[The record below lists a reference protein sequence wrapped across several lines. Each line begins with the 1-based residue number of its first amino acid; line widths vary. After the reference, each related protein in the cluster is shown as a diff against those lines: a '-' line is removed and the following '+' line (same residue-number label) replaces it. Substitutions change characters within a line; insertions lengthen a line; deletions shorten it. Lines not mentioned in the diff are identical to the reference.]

1 MSYIGSVGLVT
12 GASSGMGKIIALRMA
27 KQGMKVAALDTNQKG
42 LEEISRKYN
51 NIYSV
56 VCDVS
61 SYEEVSKSIKE
72 IEENIGEI
80 ESIVHAAAIMP
91 AKPILSTSPNKT
103 MNLMDINYGG
113 TVNLV
118 HSVVRK
124 MIEKDSG
131 QAIFFGS
138 IAGQVLNTGL
148 GPYSATKSAV
158 NTYIEILQHEIKDSG
173 VHIMLVQPNAVDTP
187 LINQALGEEGPKNIR
202 ESKETGRL
210 SDPLQIVKSIEKG
223 LRKKKLILYPNL
235 EAKIL
240 TLARRFF
247 PKTLWSIIEKSNE

>member
-27 KQGMKVAALDTNQKG
+27 KQGLKVAALDTNQKG

-51 NIYSV
+51 NIYSF
-56 VCDVS
+56 VCDVR

-118 HSVVRK
+118 HSVVTK

-210 SDPLQIVKSIEKG
+210 ADPLQIVKSIEEG

>member
-12 GASSGMGKIIALRMA
+12 GASSGMGKIIALRVA

-51 NIYSV
+51 NIYSL

-61 SYEEVSKSIKE
+61 SYEEVSKSIKD

-118 HSVVRK
+118 HSCLLYTSPSPRDRQK
-124 MIEKDSG
+124 SRMPS
-131 QAIFFGS
+131 
-138 IAGQVLNTGL
+138 
-148 GPYSATKSAV
+148 SA
-158 NTYIEILQHEIKDSG
+158 
-173 VHIMLVQPNAVDTP
+173 
-187 LINQALGEEGPKNIR
+187 
-202 ESKETGRL
+202 
-210 SDPLQIVKSIEKG
+210 
-223 LRKKKLILYPNL
+223 
-235 EAKIL
+235 
-240 TLARRFF
+240 
-247 PKTLWSIIEKSNE
+247 

>member
-51 NIYSV
+51 NIYSL

-61 SYEEVSKSIKE
+61 SYEEVSKSIKD

-118 HSVVRK
+118 HSVVTK

-158 NTYIEILQHEIKDSG
+158 NTYVEILQHEIKDSG

-247 PKTLWSIIEKSNE
+247 PKALWSIIEKSNE